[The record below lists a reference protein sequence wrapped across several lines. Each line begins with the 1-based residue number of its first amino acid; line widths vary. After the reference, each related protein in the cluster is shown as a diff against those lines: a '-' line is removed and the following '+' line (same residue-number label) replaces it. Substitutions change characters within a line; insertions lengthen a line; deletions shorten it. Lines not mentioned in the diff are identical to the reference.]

1 AGLIG
6 AALPHLEEAGID
18 GLPLQIVVDLSGAAA
33 LEYDS
38 RNACYSVPDGKVR
51 NARSRPEREDIV
63 PFEHLARMAAENLA
77 HLDARVPA
85 VDQDIYRHLV
95 EGQDGRIGLRA
106 VRGDQNPGIAPRT
119 LGQ

>member
-1 AGLIG
+1 
-6 AALPHLEEAGID
+6 
-18 GLPLQIVVDLSGAAA
+18 
-33 LEYDS
+33 
-38 RNACYSVPDGKVR
+38 
-51 NARSRPEREDIV
+51 
-63 PFEHLARMAAENLA
+63 MAAENLA
-77 HLDARVPA
+77 HLNARVPA